1 MWLNWWDAATGMQV
15 NWSRRCR
22 PQKVAAASMAAWNI
36 PVAVVHSE
44 LAYRSVEGQ
53 GGKKAVMT
61 DLVLGYFKDPKQ
73 SPLPTSSSC
82 VQLMACCCRG
92 SRAVVA
98 KAGKG

>member
-1 MWLNWWDAATGMQV
+1 MHVDELLGCNDRHASSIVSEVKAPEGGSCLHGCLEYTG
-15 NWSRRCR
+15 SSS
-22 PQKVAAASMAAWNI
+22 A
-36 PVAVVHSE
+36 